1 FGDDSGTLYKVSA
14 TSGTLLGSFQAN
26 GAIRSSPAVV
36 PYTYITGLVAG
47 QDYVYFGSDDGYIYA
62 INGNT
67 MELRDGWPVATG
79 GQVRGTPIID
89 GYEKTVII
97 GSEDGKTYTLNIG
110 P

>member
-1 FGDDSGTLYKVSA
+1 VSA
-14 TSGTLLGSFQAN
+14 TSGTLLGTFQAK

-36 PYTYITGLVAG
+36 PYNYFGFEVG

-79 GQVRGTPIID
+79 GQVRGTPVID
-89 GYEKTVII
+89 VDNQTLII
-97 GSEDGKTYTLNIG
+97 GSEDGKTYKICVSTWSGNCH
-110 P
+110 